1 MKADA
6 IQERLAEFFR
16 ERDIDAMASWPDS
29 ARTDHDS
36 PRVLVSLEKMTC
48 APAGMQNYL
57 GQWVDETTGQETEL
71 YGHSVHLSF
80 LLDILAL
87 PETGTQACREL
98 FDRMLLVLQKEK
110 PIALSVRELN
120 SEEMEYDGKDGLLR
134 LRCHLECAGWLCTQG
149 DEAGTFLDF
158 TLRGDINT

>member
-1 MKADA
+1 MNADA
-6 IQERLAEFFR
+6 IQERLAAFFR
-16 ERDIDAMASWPDS
+16 ERDIDAIASWPEVS
-29 ARTDHDS
+29 RTDPGS

-71 YGHSVHLSF
+71 YGHSVQLSF

-87 PETGTQACREL
+87 PETGAQACRDL

-110 PIALSVRELN
+110 PIALSVRELS
-120 SEEMEYDGKDGLLR
+120 SEEMEYDGKDSLLR
-134 LRCHLECAGWLCTQG
+134 LRCHLECVGWLCAQG

>member
-1 MKADA
+1 MKVEA

-16 ERDIDAMASWPDS
+16 ERDIEAMASWPDS
-29 ARTDHDS
+29 ARTDS
-36 PRVLVSLEKMTC
+36 GKPRVLVSLEKMTC
-48 APAGMQNYL
+48 APTGMQNYL
-57 GQWVDETTGQETEL
+57 GQWVDETTGEEKEL
-71 YGHSVHLSF
+71 YGNSVQLSF

-87 PETGTQACREL
+87 PETGVQDCREL

>member
-1 MKADA
+1 MNADA
-6 IQERLAEFFR
+6 IQERLAAFFR
-16 ERDIDAMASWPDS
+16 ERDIEAIASWPDS
-29 ARTDHDS
+29 VRLDPGC

-87 PETGTQACREL
+87 PETGAQSCRDL

-110 PIALSVRELN
+110 PITLSVQELN
-120 SEEMEYDGKDGLLR
+120 SEELEYDGKDGLLK
-134 LRCHLECAGWLCTQG
+134 LRCHLECVGWLCAQT

>member
-6 IQERLAEFFR
+6 IQERLARFFR
-16 ERDIDAMASWPDS
+16 ERDVEAIASWPDS
-29 ARTDHDS
+29 ARADPGS

-48 APAGMQNYL
+48 TAAGMQNYL
-57 GQWVDETTGQETEL
+57 GQWVDETTGEESEL
-71 YGHSVHLSF
+71 YGQSVHLSF
-80 LLDILAL
+80 LLDILAP
-87 PETGTQACREL
+87 PETGAQACRDL
-98 FDRMLLVLQKEK
+98 FDHMLLILQREK

-120 SEEMEYDGKDGLLR
+120 SEDMEYDGKDGLLR
-134 LRCHLECAGWLCTQG
+134 LRCHLECVGWLCTQG